1 LAFAL
6 AILVFALPAN
16 SHTLRASTVV
26 AADQLFDV
34 PLSVSNGEL
43 PVLGT
48 ILATQPEEYADRSAS
63 GSFPFIIGSLSLSLD
78 DRDNRSENEEG
89 GVRRFILLA
98 ILFGAALRY
107 LTSPAFYRWAADVFN
122 PLDWC

>member
-1 LAFAL
+1 
-6 AILVFALPAN
+6 
-16 SHTLRASTVV
+16 
-26 AADQLFDV
+26 
-34 PLSVSNGEL
+34 
-43 PVLGT
+43 
-48 ILATQPEEYADRSAS
+48 
-63 GSFPFIIGSLSLSLD
+63 LD